1 MKKKTLVI
9 LALVMAALAIYGA
22 YTSITG
28 KIENGWAA
36 TGVFVALALLF
47 GWRATRKTSKA
58 GQQPAQAATPQSPAK
73 QPATEKQEKPQPQS
87 IPQQPTAK
95 GQAQPA
101 PQPKPEYITVYSGR
115 LNGVTYQ
122 GRQRIL
128 ARLKKKQDEEFE
140 DIRFELEAGEYEGEP
155 SVSVMAGLWEDESL
169 KQIGF
174 IPAKSVDK
182 VLPYTGQA
190 IVTGEIYGGPEDE
203 FDENPKS
210 YGCSVEVSVK
220 IEK

>member
-22 YTSITG
+22 YASISGT
-28 KIENGWAA
+28 IENGWAA
-36 TGVFVALALLF
+36 AGLFAALALLF
-47 GWRATRKTSKA
+47 AWRASRKTSKA
-58 GQQPAQAATPQSPAK
+58 GQQPAQAAAPQSTAK
-73 QPATEKQEKPQPQS
+73 QPETKKQEKPQPQTN
-87 IPQQPTAK
+87 PQQPTAK
-95 GQAQPA
+95 EQA
-101 PQPKPEYITVYSGR
+101 PQQKPEYFTVYSGR
-115 LNGVTYQ
+115 LNGVTFQ
-122 GRQRIL
+122 GRQRTL
-128 ARLKKKQDEEFE
+128 ERLKKKQDEEFE
-140 DIRFELEAGEYEGEP
+140 DIRFELEAGKYEGEP
-155 SVSVMAGLWEDESL
+155 CVSVMAGLWEDESL

-182 VLPYTGQA
+182 VLPYAGQA